1 MRKCELERITM
12 TANGV
17 FMDVTGAGNADAVD
31 DMEGI
36 STALKP
42 SLCRAWRKLSSD
54 PDKKVGSD
62 WWKVD
67 RAAFLVT
74 LVNVGGSAPSPEVEA
89 PSDPLR
95 DSHGG
100 AGP

>member
-1 MRKCELERITM
+1 M

-17 FMDVTGAGNADAVD
+17 FTDVTGAESADAVD
-31 DMEGI
+31 DMDGM

-42 SLCRAWRKLSSD
+42 SLYGAWRRLSSD
-54 PDKKVGSD
+54 PDTKVESASCGI
-62 WWKVD
+62 
-67 RAAFLVT
+67 LVT
-74 LVNVGGSAPSPEVEA
+74 PVNVGGLAPSPEVEA
-89 PSDPLR
+89 PSDPFR